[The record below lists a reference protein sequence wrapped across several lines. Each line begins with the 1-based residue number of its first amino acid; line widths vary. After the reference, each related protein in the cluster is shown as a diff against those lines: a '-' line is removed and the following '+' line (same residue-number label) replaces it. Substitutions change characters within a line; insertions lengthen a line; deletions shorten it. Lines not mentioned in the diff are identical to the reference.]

1 MNVEN
6 EIELLKYQNKL
17 LLSMVNGDDYPFFFF
32 ALNHDFTREQVN
44 GIIKILNIFN
54 NRLNNS
60 NSTNVTD
67 QRLEEDDKKFLMNLG
82 INVNSLYSNDTPTYE
97 EFSTYIKVITAHD
110 FEIKYLLMS
119 LKKQNINDN
128 VCEFLLKQI

>member
-67 QRLEEDDKKFLMNLG
+67 QRLEEDL
-82 INVNSLYSNDTPTYE
+82 SL
-97 EFSTYIKVITAHD
+97 IHI
-110 FEIKYLLMS
+110 
-119 LKKQNINDN
+119 
-128 VCEFLLKQI
+128 